1 MPENDAERVPQS
13 PEVQPPAVREQ
24 LHQDNMTHRGTEER
38 VRAGGPAEHL
48 GADETEVTPIVP
60 PMRGPGNLVGGTA
73 PGEAG
78 ANSEDDD
85 LIDPADEITP
95 G

>member
-1 MPENDAERVPQS
+1 MPENNAEHVPQS

-24 LHQDNMTHRGTEER
+24 LHQDNMTHRGTEEQ
-38 VRAGGPAEHL
+38 VRPGQSAEHL
-48 GADETEVTPIVP
+48 GAAETEVTPVVP
-60 PMRGPGNLVGGTA
+60 PMRGPGNLVGNTA
-73 PGEAG
+73 PGDA
-78 ANSEDDD
+78 ADSDDDD